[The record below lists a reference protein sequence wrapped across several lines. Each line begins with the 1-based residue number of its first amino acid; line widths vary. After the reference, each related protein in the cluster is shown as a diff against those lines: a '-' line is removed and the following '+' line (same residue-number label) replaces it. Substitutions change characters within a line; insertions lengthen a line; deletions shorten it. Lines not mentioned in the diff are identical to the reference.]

1 MLKKTTAYGLEFFY
15 PASDT
20 AVGPCLAQYGEFS
33 VVLLDLLIDLTKQS
47 GPSTFVDVGA
57 NLGSISLPFAKKL
70 TDWKV
75 TCIEAHSGLAGL
87 LQTNALLNELY
98 NVDVIHAAAG
108 PAREIAEF
116 PATSLMS
123 KMNFGTISI
132 GYTSSPSVP
141 TVMLTLDEISPADTK
156 LIRIDVED
164 FEPQV
169 MQGAQR
175 LLNAQNVTWIVEAAV
190 NFPQTTLKTVKIFLD
205 AGYDVYWFYVP
216 FATPKSTK
224 DKPSNPL
231 VGDANIVAQPK
242 GSPNIWDLPKIN
254 IFTDPRPG
262 SLAGYPYLL
271 KYGYR

>member
-1 MLKKTTAYGLEFFY
+1 
-15 PASDT
+15 
-20 AVGPCLAQYGEFS
+20 
-33 VVLLDLLIDLTKQS
+33 
-47 GPSTFVDVGA
+47 
-57 NLGSISLPFAKKL
+57 
-70 TDWKV
+70 
-75 TCIEAHSGLAGL
+75 
-87 LQTNALLNELY
+87 
-98 NVDVIHAAAG
+98 
-108 PAREIAEF
+108 
-116 PATSLMS
+116 
-123 KMNFGTISI
+123 MNFGTISI
-132 GYTSSPSVP
+132 GDTSSPSVP

-156 LIRIDVED
+156 LIKIDVED

-175 LLNAQNVTWIVEAAV
+175 LLNAQSVTWIVEAAV

-205 AGYDVYWFYVP
+205 AEYDVYWFYVP

-254 IFTDPRPG
+254 SFTDPRPG